1 MERQRTESA
10 EWVEVLS
17 LQPTAHECRAYC
29 LEPGETLFITLAAAR
44 PVDAALID
52 WETYKCWRVDGGGA
66 SIESRFAKE
75 TYSITWQARSL
86 KPPYILVL
94 LVRNSCERPNCV
106 RIEAKVNRTK
116 AKARRKQ
123 QNRRREAGR

>member
-1 MERQRTESA
+1 MRQKVRTAVMDEHTLHVVYFPPERRRRHRAAAPNWQYEVIFMELQRTESV

-66 SIESRFAKE
+66 SIESRFAK
-75 TYSITWQARSL
+75 
-86 KPPYILVL
+86 
-94 LVRNSCERPNCV
+94 
-106 RIEAKVNRTK
+106 
-116 AKARRKQ
+116 
-123 QNRRREAGR
+123 